1 MGCHEQAPPDK
12 RDNTDIT
19 NDTENIITKY
29 SNQCQV
35 IGLNSKSK
43 VSLKES
49 CGKTVFIN
57 FSGAYHCVIVCDLGR
72 LSWVLSRLVNSYCDY
87 QAEKNC
93 LQDIEKGRRI
103 SKHCQLPTFLLFL
116 TESHD

>member
-19 NDTENIITKY
+19 NDTEDIITKY
-29 SNQCQV
+29 SNQCQA

-49 CGKTVFIN
+49 CGKTVFI

-72 LSWVLSRLVNSYCDY
+72 LS
-87 QAEKNC
+87 
-93 LQDIEKGRRI
+93 
-103 SKHCQLPTFLLFL
+103 
-116 TESHD
+116 